1 MESYFITAAVLLE
14 TQGSFEIIKFKSL
27 IFRKAVKVVQDHCC
41 RHLLLKLPSVLYPNL
56 NTIVLFLFFFV
67 GKKALLLGTLSM
79 DL

>member
-27 IFRKAVKVVQDHCC
+27 IFRKAVKFVLDHCC

-56 NTIVLFLFFFV
+56 NTTALFLSFLE
-67 GKKALLLGTLSM
+67 KKALLLGTFSM